1 MSDKTL
7 KTTIQ
12 FRRDTTENWVT
23 NKDVVPAAGEPCFDK
38 DTGVLKIG
46 DGVATYENLPR
57 VGGVSAAHYEGVK
70 GDGESDTA
78 VIERVLAAAGAE
90 ANVVKS
96 ASDEFTISDA
106 GKLSL
111 ASVEM
116 AKVTGLPDALKAK
129 VDAVE
134 GKGLSAND
142 FTNELKGKLD
152 GVEVGANE
160 NLIEIVKANGVA
172 LNISEKAVD
181 IPLAGETAGLV
192 VSSSAENKVAVAA
205 DGTMEV
211 NSVNINKLVQTDG
224 DTLILDGGSASV

>member
-70 GDGESDTA
+70 GDG
-78 VIERVLAAAGAE
+78 
-90 ANVVKS
+90 
-96 ASDEFTISDA
+96 
-106 GKLSL
+106 
-111 ASVEM
+111 
-116 AKVTGLPDALKAK
+116 
-129 VDAVE
+129 
-134 GKGLSAND
+134 
-142 FTNELKGKLD
+142 
-152 GVEVGANE
+152 
-160 NLIEIVKANGVA
+160 VA